1 MLRRPTSGRPCPRQ
15 AVADSARQNGP
26 VSQNPLGD
34 RLRAL
39 RLERHLTQR
48 ALAKAVKV
56 TFPHISKIESG
67 DEVPSERLVIQLAD
81 ELQADRDE
89 LLLLARR
96 MPEDLTAAVLEK
108 ADRAPEFLR
117 SWRSGKISD
126 EDIDNLLGKAREQP

>member
-1 MLRRPTSGRPCPRQ
+1 M
-15 AVADSARQNGP
+15 GP

-39 RLERHLTQR
+39 RLERGLTQR
-48 ALAKAVKV
+48 ALAKAVYV

-108 ADRAPEFLR
+108 SDRAPEFLR
-117 SWRSGKISD
+117 SWRAGKISD
-126 EDIDNLLGKAREQP
+126 EDIDGLLGKARKKP